1 LLNAGRPYYFFT
13 APRPYPQLQSGTSP
27 IDEYDCVRAELPVDC
42 PVLMAAV
49 EAGVVQYRRRNVGD
63 SDDASVPDFDAT
75 AYGAYP

>member
-1 LLNAGRPYYFFT
+1 
-13 APRPYPQLQSGTSP
+13 
-27 IDEYDCVRAELPVDC
+27 VRAELPVDC